1 MSSHSRPD
9 RSGRPDSQQI
19 AEKARDRLRK
29 DPHVNR
35 REVSCECQEG
45 VLWLRGEL
53 PSFYEKQVAQ
63 EAVKGLDGVAG
74 IINDIEVTW

>member
-1 MSSHSRPD
+1 MSSGFPPD
-9 RSGRPDSQQI
+9 RGRLSRSQQI
-19 AEKARDRLRK
+19 ADEARARLRRE
-29 DPHVNR
+29 PHIGR
-35 REVSCECQEG
+35 RAVSCEFEQG

-74 IINDIEVTW
+74 IVNDIEVTG